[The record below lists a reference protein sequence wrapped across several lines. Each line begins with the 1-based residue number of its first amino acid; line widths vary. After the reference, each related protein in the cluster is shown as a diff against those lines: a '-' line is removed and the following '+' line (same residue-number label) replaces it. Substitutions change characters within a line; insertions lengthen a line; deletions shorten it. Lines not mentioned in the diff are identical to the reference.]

1 MGLIGLIS
9 QTVAEYGFDLVFVS
23 IVKQLYK
30 QGETKTTIIVKI
42 EKYPVSRSLK
52 FKLKDELNKV

>member
-30 QGETKTTIIVKI
+30 QGETKTTIIAKI